1 MRKPRYPSTSVE
13 PRHSHQA
20 FSLLELLVT
29 IGIIA
34 ILSAGGATILGSGLR
49 KPSLSVAGNKMA
61 GMVENAQ
68 QKAITQ
74 NTATAVIVVTKP
86 GHALSYRLMTVL
98 AMDAQTGAWK
108 QTSPWE
114 LLPEGVLLDPDPAKS
129 SFLTQSP
136 GTLLNLPVLTREGA
150 TFDPQAGGYAY
161 RVFTSSGAPYEN
173 NAPITMRLI
182 HGIQGVSGE
191 VTATDSGQ
199 NFFEVVV
206 AEATG
211 RIRVVRP

>member
-1 MRKPRYPSTSVE
+1 MTKPRYPSTSAE
-13 PRHSHQA
+13 PRHSHRA

-29 IGIIA
+29 ISIIA
-34 ILSAGGATILGSGLR
+34 ILSAAGATILGSGLR

-86 GHALSYRLMTVL
+86 GYALSYRLMTVL
-98 AMDAQTGAWK
+98 VLDAQTDTWK

-114 LLPEGVLLDPDPAKS
+114 LLPEGVLVDPDPAKS
-129 SFLTQSP
+129 SFLTPP
-136 GTLLNLPVLTREGA
+136 GALLTLPVLTREGA

-161 RVFTSSGAPYEN
+161 RVFTSSGVPYEN

-191 VTATDSGQ
+191 VTATDNGQ
-199 NFFEVVV
+199 NFFEVIV

>member
-1 MRKPRYPSTSVE
+1 
-13 PRHSHQA
+13 
-20 FSLLELLVT
+20 LELLVT
-29 IGIIA
+29 ISIIA
-34 ILSAGGATILGSGLR
+34 ILSAGGAALLGSGLR

-98 AMDAQTGAWK
+98 AMDAQTDTWK
-108 QTSPWE
+108 QASPWE
-114 LLPEGVLLDPDPAKS
+114 LLPEGILLDPDPAKS
-129 SFLTQSP
+129 SFLTPP
-136 GTLLNLPVLTREGA
+136 GASLDLPVLTREGDS
-150 TFDPQAGGYAY
+150 FDPPQGGDSGGYAY
-161 RVFTSSGAPYEN
+161 RVFTSSGVPFEN

-182 HGIQGVSGE
+182 HGIQGVSGN
-191 VTATDSGQ
+191 VTVTDSGQ
-199 NFFEVVV
+199 NFFEVIV